1 MGCLGKVG
9 ELSDRLFLS
18 IAVRRHGSMAVVGLA
33 RLGDFEGL
41 GWAP

>member
-9 ELSDRLFLS
+9 ELSDGLLLS
-18 IAVRRHGSMAVVGLA
+18 VAVRRHGGMAVVGLA
-33 RLGDFEGL
+33 RLGDFEGQ